1 MPAMTAHRK
10 RFPFLRA
17 VLAAF
22 ACLAAPALAQLH
34 PLSHALQDS
43 LAAQAKADS
52 VQAHADS
59 IKADSLGTRA
69 DTVQYSARR
78 IRYRNDR
85 FSLSEKALLT
95 YRGSSLVADS
105 IIYFNQDNMVEAM
118 GAPLITDP
126 SNPPILGYK
135 MRYNLKAKVG
145 EIYYGSSKKGNQTFN
160 GVEIRR
166 QKDGD
171 ILIAR
176 GDFSTCDLTED
187 KHYFF
192 YSRRMILEPKS
203 KVLSGPIVMNVGDV
217 PVAILPMMVMPLG
230 TGRRSGLLQP
240 KFGGDQAQGFYL
252 QNLGYYFAIDD
263 YTDLKMAGD
272 VIEGTQGTFDKTN
285 LNGEFRYNKR
295 YLLNGFLRGTA
306 YVSQFD
312 LTNPGWTAEFAHD
325 QTLTPDGK
333 QTLKGNG
340 QFVSEA
346 KIIQQNALNETQ
358 AANQTANAT
367 LGYQRL
373 FTWNNASFNANLGQN
388 YNLTTTQL
396 DRSVPDLTF
405 HVGAPLFPRSED
417 EGPALGEDPWY
428 RKINYDY
435 QNHFNMDYVRQPSTA
450 GTRADTNLYAGYQD
464 EFGINAKYPFLQYFN
479 FSPNV
484 RAGQIWT
491 ATQRG
496 DAADPVRNDWDPSH
510 GETGEYFASY
520 SLGAA
525 VDTRIYGIAQPD
537 EGAWFGKLAGIR
549 HTVAP
554 SVSYTFAPKLDSNP
568 RFLPNPKISASAF
581 QARQQTIGFSLGND
595 VDLKLVPEGTA
606 APAGSGQSAAGV
618 PGSSQGLGAQGS
630 AAPGAGVPGVA
641 GQGGTGGVGTG
652 KKGPKA
658 EAYKLLSAT
667 SSANYN
673 FARDTREWSDVNSS
687 FSLYLTK
694 NVAFTL
700 LTTHALYDNFSTG
713 DPNALVSPILTAYS
727 FGWRKGVSVAG
738 NFNDGVRVKDNNGF
752 PTDRFGNSPWSMDLN
767 YNFQFNST
775 RVGGGDGGNPLLS
788 LVGADGTFRR
798 DRTHSAGGSLKLN
811 PTHTWQMSYDT
822 DYDFTQ
828 GRFSRHSFAFHRILH
843 CWEMDF
849 RWTPQGLSE
858 GWQFNIRIIDL
869 PDVKLETRDSRL
881 RNQSP

>member
-1 MPAMTAHRK
+1 
-10 RFPFLRA
+10 
-17 VLAAF
+17 
-22 ACLAAPALAQLH
+22 
-34 PLSHALQDS
+34 
-43 LAAQAKADS
+43 
-52 VQAHADS
+52 
-59 IKADSLGTRA
+59 
-69 DTVQYSARR
+69 
-78 IRYRNDR
+78 
-85 FSLSEKALLT
+85 
-95 YRGSSLVADS
+95 
-105 IIYFNQDNMVEAM
+105 
-118 GAPLITDP
+118 
-126 SNPPILGYK
+126 

-176 GDFSTCDLTED
+176 GDFSTCDLPQD
-187 KHYFF
+187 KHYYF

-203 KVLSGPIVMNVGDV
+203 KVLSGPIVMNVGEV

-252 QNLGYYFAIDD
+252 QNLGYYFAIND
-263 YTDLKMAGD
+263 YTDLKVAGD
-272 VIEGTQGTFDKTN
+272 VIEGTEGTFDKTN

-295 YLLNGFLRGTA
+295 YLFNGFLRGTA

-312 LTNPGWTAEFAHD
+312 LSNPGWTAEYAHD

-340 QFVSEA
+340 QFVSES
-346 KIIQQNALNETQ
+346 KIIQRNALNEAQ

-373 FTWNNASFNANLGQN
+373 FAWNNASFNANFAQN
-388 YNLTTTQL
+388 YNLTTTQM

-435 QNHFNMDYVRQPSTA
+435 RNHFNMDYVRHPATA
-450 GTRADTNLYAGYQD
+450 SLPADTNLYAGYQD

-496 DAADPVRNDWDPSH
+496 DSADPVRSAWDPAQ

-520 SLGAA
+520 SLGAS
-525 VDTRIYGIAQPD
+525 VDTRIYGIAQP
-537 EGAWFGKLAGIR
+537 EGKPWFGKLAGIR
-549 HTVAP
+549 HTIAP
-554 SVSYTFAPKLDSNP
+554 NVSYTFAPKLDSNP
-568 RFLPNPKISASAF
+568 RFLPNPKIPAAAF
-581 QARQQTIGFSLGND
+581 QARQQTIGFNLGND
-595 VDLKLVPEGTA
+595 VDLKLAPEA
-606 APAGSGQSAAGV
+606 AATPADS
-618 PGSSQGLGAQGS
+618 
-630 AAPGAGVPGVA
+630 
-641 GQGGTGGVGTG
+641 G
-652 KKGPKA
+652 KKAPKV
-658 EAYKLLSAT
+658 EPYKLLSA
-667 SSANYN
+667 SSGASYN
-673 FARDTREWSDVNSS
+673 FARETREWSDVNSS

-700 LTTHALYDNFSTG
+700 LATHALYDNFSTG
-713 DPNALVSPILTAYS
+713 NPDALVSPILTSYS
-727 FGWRKGVSVAG
+727 FGWRKQVSVAG
-738 NFNDGVRVKDNNGF
+738 NFSDGVRVKDNRGF
-752 PTDRFGNSPWSMDLN
+752 PTDRFGTSPWSMDIN

-775 RVGGGDGGNPLLS
+775 RVGGGDGGDPLAS

-811 PTHTWQMSYDT
+811 PTSTWQMSYDT
-822 DYDFTQ
+822 DYDFSK

-843 CWEMDF
+843 CWDMDF

-881 RNQSP
+881 RGRSQ

>member
-1 MPAMTAHRK
+1 MPAMTAFRM
-10 RFPFLRA
+10 RLSALRA
-17 VLAAF
+17 VIAF
-22 ACLAAPALAQLH
+22 ALWSFAAVPALAQLH
-34 PLSHALQDS
+34 TLSHAVQDS
-43 LAAQAKADS
+43 LAAKAKTDS
-52 VQAHADS
+52 IQAHADS
-59 IKADSLGTRA
+59 VKADSLGTRA
-69 DTVQYSARR
+69 DTVQYSAVR

-85 FSLSEKALLT
+85 FSLSDRALLS
-95 YRGSSLVADS
+95 YRGSSLAADS
-105 IIYFNQDNMVEAM
+105 IVYYNQDNLVEAM

-126 SNPPILGYK
+126 SNPPIQGYK

-176 GDFSTCDLTED
+176 GDFSTCVLPED

-203 KVLSGPIVMNVGDV
+203 KVLSGPIVMNVGEV

-252 QNLGYYFAIDD
+252 QNLGYYFAIND
-263 YTDLKMAGD
+263 YTDLKVAGD

-312 LTNPGWTAEFAHD
+312 LSNPGWTAEFAHD

-340 QFVSEA
+340 QFVSES
-346 KIIQQNALNETQ
+346 KIIQRNALNETQ

-367 LGYQRL
+367 LGYQRQ
-373 FTWNNASFNANLGQN
+373 FAWNNASFNANFAQN

-396 DRSVPDLTF
+396 DRSLPDMTF

-417 EGPALGEDPWY
+417 EGPQLGDDPWY

-450 GTRADTNLYAGYQD
+450 GVRADTNLYAGYQD
-464 EFGINAKYPFLQYFN
+464 VFGINAKYPFLQYFN
-479 FSPNV
+479 FSPNL

-496 DAADPVRNDWDPSH
+496 DSLDPVRNAWSPSQ

-520 SLGAA
+520 SLGAS

-537 EGAWFGKLAGIR
+537 GGPWFGKLAGIR
-549 HTVAP
+549 HTIAP

-568 RFLPNPKISASAF
+568 RFLPNPKIPGAAF
-581 QARQQTIGFSLGND
+581 QARQQTIGFTLGND
-595 VDLKLVPEGTA
+595 VDLKLAPEQA
-606 APAGSGQSAAGV
+606 AAAAAAATTAGSSPGQSAAV
-618 PGSSQGLGAQGS
+618 AAQK
-630 AAPGAGVPGVA
+630 P
-641 GQGGTGGVGTG
+641 
-652 KKGPKA
+652 PKA
-658 EAYKLLSAT
+658 EPYKLLSAT
-667 SSANYN
+667 SGASYN
-673 FARDTREWSDVNSS
+673 FARDTREWSDINSS

-694 NVAFTL
+694 NIAFTL
-700 LTTHALYDNFSTG
+700 LTTHALYDNFSA
-713 DPNALVSPILTAYS
+713 DSPDVLVSPILTSYS

-738 NFNDGVRVKDNNGF
+738 NFSDGVRVKDNRGF
-752 PTDRFGNSPWSMDLN
+752 PTDRFGTSPWSMDLN
-767 YNFQFNST
+767 YNFQYTST
-775 RVGGGDGGNPLLS
+775 RVGGGGGDDPLAS

-811 PTHTWQMSYDT
+811 PTHAWQMSYDT
-822 DYDFTQ
+822 DYDFSK

-881 RNQSP
+881 RNASP

>member
-1 MPAMTAHRK
+1 MPAMTAHWK
-10 RFPFLRA
+10 RFPVLRA
-17 VLAAF
+17 VIALAFGPF
-22 ACLAAPALAQLH
+22 AAAPALAQLH
-34 PLSHALQDS
+34 TLSHAAQDS
-43 LAAQAKADS
+43 LAAKALADS

-59 IKADSLGTRA
+59 VKADSLGTRA
-69 DTVQYSARR
+69 DTVQYSAQR

-85 FSLSEKALLT
+85 FSLSERALLT

-105 IIYFNQDNMVEAM
+105 IIYYNQDNLVEAM

-176 GDFSTCDLTED
+176 GDFSTCDLPLD

-203 KVLSGPIVMNVGDV
+203 KVLSGPIVMNVADV

-252 QNLGYYFAIDD
+252 QNLGYYFAMSD
-263 YTDLKMAGD
+263 YTDLKVAGD

-295 YLLNGFLRGTA
+295 YLFNGFLRGTA

-312 LTNPGWTAEFAHD
+312 LSNPGWTAEYAHD

-333 QTLKGNG
+333 QTVKGNG
-340 QFVSEA
+340 QFVSES
-346 KIIQQNALNETQ
+346 KIIQQNALNEAQ

-367 LGYQRL
+367 LGYQRQ
-373 FTWNNASFNANLGQN
+373 FNWNNASFNANFAQN

-417 EGPALGEDPWY
+417 EGPQLGEDPWY

-435 QNHFNMDYVRQPSTA
+435 RNHFNMDYVRQPSTA
-450 GTRADTNLYAGYQD
+450 GLRADTNLYAGYQD

-479 FSPNV
+479 FSPNL

-496 DAADPVRNDWDPSH
+496 DSADPVRSAWDPPQ

-520 SLGAA
+520 SLGAT
-525 VDTRIYGIAQPD
+525 VDTRIYGVAQP
-537 EGAWFGKLAGIR
+537 EGKPWFGKLAGIR
-549 HTVAP
+549 HTIAP
-554 SVSYTFAPKLDSNP
+554 SVGYTFAPKLDSNP
-568 RFLPNPKISASAF
+568 RFLPNPKIPASAF
-581 QARQQTIGFSLGND
+581 QARQQTIGFSVGND
-595 VDLKLVPEGTA
+595 VDLKLAPEETA
-606 APAGSGQSAAGV
+606 PAAGSGQAG
-618 PGSSQGLGAQGS
+618 AGS
-630 AAPGAGVPGVA
+630 AGGTGAGTGSPEPGA
-641 GQGGTGGVGTG
+641 GTGGVGTA

-658 EAYKLLSAT
+658 EPYKLLSAT
-667 SSANYN
+667 SGASYN
-673 FARDTREWSDVNSS
+673 FARDTREWSDVAST

-700 LTTHALYDNFSTG
+700 NTTHALYDDYSTG
-713 DPNALVSPILTAYS
+713 DRDALVSPILKAYS
-727 FGWRKGVSVAG
+727 FGWRKGISVAG
-738 NFNDGVRVKDNNGF
+738 NFNDGVRIKDNNGF
-752 PTDRFGNSPWSMDLN
+752 PTDRFGISPWSMDLN

-775 RVGGGDGGNPLLS
+775 RVGGGGEGGNPLAS

-811 PTHTWQMSYDT
+811 PTSKWQMSYDT
-822 DYDFTQ
+822 DYDFSQ

>member
-1 MPAMTAHRK
+1 MPAMTAQRK
-10 RFPFLRA
+10 RFAFLRA
-17 VLAAF
+17 VFAASAF
-22 ACLAAPALAQLH
+22 LAAPAKAQLH

-43 LAAQAKADS
+43 LAAKFKADS

-59 IKADSLGTRA
+59 VKADSLGTRA
-69 DTVQYSARR
+69 DTVQYSAQR

-85 FSLSEKALLT
+85 FSLSERALLT

-105 IIYFNQDNMVEAM
+105 IIYYNQDNLVEAM

-126 SNPPILGYK
+126 ANPPILGYK

-176 GDFSTCDLTED
+176 GDFSTCDLVQD

-203 KVLSGPIVMNVGDV
+203 KVLSGPIVMNVAEV

-252 QNLGYYFAIDD
+252 QNLGYYFAISD
-263 YTDLKMAGD
+263 YTDLKLAGD

-295 YLLNGFLRGTA
+295 YLFNGFLRGTA

-312 LTNPGWTAEFAHD
+312 LTNPGWTAEYAHD

-333 QTLKGNG
+333 QTIKGNG
-340 QFVSEA
+340 QFVSES
-346 KIIQQNALNETQ
+346 KIIQQNALNEAQ

-367 LGYQRL
+367 LGYQRQ
-373 FTWNNASFNANLGQN
+373 FAWNNASFNANFAQN
-388 YNLTTTQL
+388 YNLTTTQM

-435 QNHFNMDYVRQPSTA
+435 RNHFNMDYVRQP
-450 GTRADTNLYAGYQD
+450 GTSGLRADTNLYAGYQD

-479 FSPNV
+479 FSPNL

-496 DAADPVRNDWDPSH
+496 DSADPVRSAWDPSV

-520 SLGAA
+520 SLGAT
-525 VDTRIYGIAQPD
+525 VDTRIYGIAQP
-537 EGAWFGKLAGIR
+537 EGKPWFDKLAGIR
-549 HTVAP
+549 HTIVP

-568 RFLPNPKISASAF
+568 RFLPNPKIPATAF
-581 QARQQTIGFSLGND
+581 QARQQTIGFNLGND
-595 VDLKLVPEGTA
+595 VDLKLAPEKAA
-606 APAGSGQSAAGV
+606 APADS
-618 PGSSQGLGAQGS
+618 
-630 AAPGAGVPGVA
+630 
-641 GQGGTGGVGTG
+641 G
-652 KKGPKA
+652 KKPPKV
-658 EAYKLLSAT
+658 EPYKLLSA
-667 SSANYN
+667 SSGASYN
-673 FARDTREWSDVNSS
+673 FARDTREWSDINSS

-700 LTTHALYDNFSTG
+700 LTTHALYDNFTTG
-713 DPNALVSPILTAYS
+713 EPDALVSPILTSYS

-738 NFNDGVRVKDNNGF
+738 NFSDGVRVKDTRGF
-752 PTDRFGNSPWSMDLN
+752 PTDRFGSSPWSTELN
-767 YNFQFNST
+767 YSFQFNST
-775 RVGGGDGGNPLLS
+775 RVGGGGGGDPLSS
-788 LVGADGTFRR
+788 LIGADGTFRR
-798 DRTHSAGGSLKLN
+798 DRTHTAGGSLKLN
-811 PTHTWQMSYDT
+811 PTATWQMSYDT
-822 DYDFTQ
+822 DYDFSK
-828 GRFSRHSFAFHRILH
+828 GRFSRHSFAFHRLLH
-843 CWEMDF
+843 CWDMDF
-849 RWTPQGLSE
+849 RWTPQGMSE

-881 RNQSP
+881 RNQSR